1 MLTDLVALTHLPKY
15 VTMVPARKV
24 LFPNQPYV
32 LAENQLETRIMEDGL
47 TYIIYGSTRVVN
59 IGGSQILAGTR
70 TTDRLVKTELPAFH
84 TQSL

>member
-24 LFPNQPYV
+24 LFPNQPYI

-47 TYIIYGSTRVVN
+47 TFMVPH
-59 IGGSQILAGTR
+59 
-70 TTDRLVKTELPAFH
+70 EW
-84 TQSL
+84 